1 MKRHSS
7 EKGSALLAV
16 LVLVFTGGL
25 ITALMMA
32 IGNSGTFE
40 VASHVEQQRSMF
52 TAEGKL
58 EEVESCWCLRSPAD
72 YRPEMTREELRIKD
86 DLNYGTTWYE
96 SVQPAAEKLS
106 HLCICH
112 AIHDLSCH
120 KPYSIPD
127 ILRMNDFCV
136 EVKVS
141 HQHWEEQDGCSRKWW
156 ERCSFEEFRG
166 KFVRK

>member
-1 MKRHSS
+1 
-7 EKGSALLAV
+7 
-16 LVLVFTGGL
+16 
-25 ITALMMA
+25 
-32 IGNSGTFE
+32 
-40 VASHVEQQRSMF
+40 
-52 TAEGKL
+52 
-58 EEVESCWCLRSPAD
+58 
-72 YRPEMTREELRIKD
+72 MTCEELRIKD
-86 DLNYGTTWYE
+86 DLNDGTTWYE

-141 HQHWEEQDGCSRKWW
+141 HKHWEEQDGCGWKWW
-156 ERCSFEEFRG
+156 ERCSFEEFRDE
-166 KFVRK
+166 FVRK